1 MKQYTETQ
9 IAIMSAFEK
18 MLGEMRFK
26 KISVQEI
33 LNRASISRSQFYRL
47 FTDKYDYRP
56 LRLARKCNLKGIPLA
71 GQTELQK
78 GSALLPDRRAVIR
91 SFLWFWRTGHANLW
105 NKDVVCYTY

>member
-47 FTDKYDYRP
+47 FTDKYD
-56 LRLARKCNLKGIPLA
+56 
-71 GQTELQK
+71 
-78 GSALLPDRRAVIR
+78 LLEHTF
-91 SFLWFWRTGHANLW
+91 FLFLIDKTRMVLSP
-105 NKDVVCYTY
+105 